1 MTKRP
6 AEPRARRLLSGSAPI
21 HLLFLILFAFALL
34 FNIWR
39 APFGYFTR
47 DESLYLAIPYRM
59 LQGDVLL
66 LHEWH
71 LSQMSAF
78 LLLPLVKLYLSVF
91 GSTDG
96 IALFFRYVYIF
107 FHSLVSLYIYF
118 RTSGLRVRGSRA
130 AALIAAVLYELYCY
144 HAIIA
149 LSYNSMGI
157 GLMIVT
163 VLTTVGCRK
172 PWEMGL
178 AGFALAGAVLCS
190 PYLAVLWLLYSAVV
204 FIPKLRPASEEAEI
218 AFSRKGWLLGS
229 TACLLSALAFFAP
242 ILLSGKASLLPVTIP
257 QILTDT
263 QHPKRSLWQLAA
275 GYVSSFYRYNG
286 NGRTVLYGGV
296 LLSAVILLD
305 KKRSVRRPFYLAA
318 AVVLAVLFSL
328 TYLLMYYHDEGFV
341 FGLILIGFF
350 AWLTAEKRN
359 GPLFVTIFVPA
370 VLYSFCTYSSSN
382 LELICI
388 MSAMT
393 VALPAAAVFIVSA
406 VLDMLGDAK
415 AAGAENRGLN
425 LCACALIALCTLYL
439 SWGVVNERMKDV
451 FFDFSPPELSAEFA
465 EGTSRGLKSTPERVA
480 DYDDAWR
487 ALTPLRKIAEGNV
500 LYLTTESRL
509 YLEDPKGC
517 SSFSMWFWTG
527 DPVDYNVQRLKTYW
541 SLFPEKAPDYIYLD
555 EEQCESEEYL
565 TAFEADRYPQM
576 KLERGLVLCLNGLPE
591 GTD

>member
-1 MTKRP
+1 MTTRP
-6 AEPRARRLLSGSAPI
+6 TEGQSGRPLSRNTLI
-21 HLLFLILFAFALL
+21 HFLFLILFAFALL

-71 LSQMSAF
+71 LSQTSAF

-107 FHSLVSLYIYF
+107 FHSLVALYIYV
-118 RTSGLRVRGSRA
+118 RTSKLRAPGSRI
-130 AALIAAVLYELYCY
+130 AALIAAVVYELYCY

-157 GLMIVT
+157 GLMIVA
-163 VLTTVGCRK
+163 VLTAAGCRR

-190 PYLAVLWLLYSAVV
+190 PYLVSLYLLYSAAV
-204 FIPKLRPASEEAEI
+204 FVPKLRPSSPEAEI
-218 AFSRKGWLLGS
+218 AFSRRAWLLAS
-229 TACLLSALAFFAP
+229 AACLLSALAFLSP
-242 ILLSGKASLLPVTIP
+242 VLLSGQASLVPVTIR
-257 QILTDT
+257 QILNDT
-263 QHPKRSLWQLAA
+263 QHPKRSLPQLAA
-275 GYVSSFYRYNG
+275 RYVSSFYRYNG
-286 NGRTVLYGGV
+286 HGRLVLYGGGV
-296 LLSAVILLD
+296 LSAVILLD
-305 KKRSVRRPFYLAA
+305 RRRSVRRPLYLAA
-318 AVVLAVLFSL
+318 AVVFAVFFSL

-341 FGLILIGFF
+341 FGFILIGFF

-359 GPLFVTIFVPA
+359 RPLFAMIYVPA
-370 VLYSFCTYSSSN
+370 LLYSFCTYSSSN

-393 VALPAAAVFIVSA
+393 VALPAAALFTVSA
-406 VLDMLGDAK
+406 VLDMLRESRACGTV
-415 AAGAENRGLN
+415 GRWLNR
-425 LCACALIALCTLYL
+425 CSCALIALCMLYL
-439 SWGVVNERMKDV
+439 AWGVVNERMKDV
-451 FFDFSPPELSAEFA
+451 FFDSPPTELSAVFQ
-465 EGTSRGLKSTPERVA
+465 EGSSRGLKSTPERVA
-480 DYDDAWR
+480 DYDSTWR
-487 ALTPLRKIAEGNV
+487 ALAPLREIGDGNV

-527 DPVDYNVQRLKTYW
+527 DPVEYNAQRLKTYW
-541 SLFPEKAPDYIYLD
+541 SLFPWKAPDYIYLD
-555 EEQCESEEYL
+555 EEQCGSEEYL
-565 TAFEADRYPQM
+565 AAFEAEKFPQM
-576 KLERGLVLCLNGLPE
+576 KLERGLVLCLGE
-591 GTD
+591 K